1 MPIFD
6 TLNPTLR
13 IWNEKNLGLFLKTT
27 KKKTTSRGEDQL
39 YTHITTSSRSFSLLP
54 LFKECL
60 LCTTLGSQSA
70 EKGRR
75 RHGIDGKKKKKTKK
89 TNLFFDEE
97 DDEEKDHHH
106 QKEEGS
112 SSWASRG
119 HNKRSPGVASLLS
132 RRFCGLRLLGGLCGR
147 DETRR

>member
-1 MPIFD
+1 MERKKSWTLFDDEDDDDFVPRGRPIVH
-6 TLNPTLR
+6 TQHIIVAL
-13 IWNEKNLGLFLKTT
+13 LFSPPFVQRVL
-27 KKKTTSRGEDQL
+27 L
-39 YTHITTSSRSFSLLP
+39 YTT
-54 LFKECL
+54 
-60 LCTTLGSQSA
+60 GSQSA

-75 RHGIDGKKKKKTKK
+75 HRIDGKKKKTKK

>member
-1 MPIFD
+1 MERKKSWTLFDDEEDDDFVPRGRPIV
-6 TLNPTLR
+6 
-13 IWNEKNLGLFLKTT
+13 
-27 KKKTTSRGEDQL
+27 
-39 YTHITTSSRSFSLLP
+39 HITTQHIIVALLFSP
-54 LFKECL
+54 PFV
-60 LCTTLGSQSA
+60 QSA

-75 RHGIDGKKKKKTKK
+75 HSKIDGKKKKKTKK

-97 DDEEKDHHH
+97 DDDEEKDHHH

>member
-1 MPIFD
+1 MERKKSCWTLFDDEEEDDFVPRGRPIVH
-6 TLNPTLR
+6 TQHIIVAL
-13 IWNEKNLGLFLKTT
+13 LFSPPFVQRVL
-27 KKKTTSRGEDQL
+27 L
-39 YTHITTSSRSFSLLP
+39 Y
-54 LFKECL
+54 
-60 LCTTLGSQSA
+60 TTLGSQSA

-97 DDEEKDHHH
+97 DDDEEKDHHH

-132 RRFCGLRLLGGLCGR
+132 RRFCGLRLLGGLCGP

>member
-1 MPIFD
+1 MERKKSWTLFDEEEDDFVPRGRPIVH
-6 TLNPTLR
+6 TQHN
-13 IWNEKNLGLFLKTT
+13 I
-27 KKKTTSRGEDQL
+27 S
-39 YTHITTSSRSFSLLP
+39 SSRSFSLLP

-60 LCTTLGSQSA
+60 LYTTLGSQSA

-75 RHGIDGKKKKKTKK
+75 RHKIDGKKKKKTKK

>member
-1 MPIFD
+1 MERKKSWTLFDEEEDDFVPRGRPIVH
-6 TLNPTLR
+6 
-13 IWNEKNLGLFLKTT
+13 
-27 KKKTTSRGEDQL
+27 
-39 YTHITTSSRSFSLLP
+39 THHNISSSRSFSLLP

-60 LCTTLGSQSA
+60 LCTTGSQSA
-70 EKGRR
+70 E
-75 RHGIDGKKKKKTKK
+75 KKTKK

-97 DDEEKDHHH
+97 DDDEEKDHHH

>member
-1 MPIFD
+1 MERKKSWTLFDDEEDDDFVPRGRPIVH
-6 TLNPTLR
+6 THN
-13 IWNEKNLGLFLKTT
+13 
-27 KKKTTSRGEDQL
+27 TS
-39 YTHITTSSRSFSLLP
+39 SSRSFSLLP

-70 EKGRR
+70 EK
-75 RHGIDGKKKKKTKK
+75 KTKK

-97 DDEEKDHHH
+97 DDDEKDHHH